1 MKDNEAPAADR
12 QPPRVRRFDA
22 ESAEEAK
29 SWQSQCR
36 RGLAEGQALSGF
48 LETRADVPLNATI
61 CGMEDMGHSTFFR
74 MTFDVTPEWTADAF
88 LTVPKKGGTLPAVVC
103 VHGVKEDV
111 YPQTEH
117 CVSPHADKRIRGGRK
132 PYGPALAERGH
143 VTIAADFGAPAPG
156 VRDRERSNGAERI
169 RVGLRLVDCLCA
181 RDDVDAGR
189 IGAVG
194 ICKWAVVACHLA
206 ALDPRIRAVVSACAL
221 MRDQHGV
228 PFPMAGADLP
238 PFDLPDLYGL
248 LAPRP
253 VLCQFGEA
261 DPMRPQ
267 YPTEAEIEETRR
279 RYVVLGGR
287 REDIEVLWHAGGH
300 TADLGSLPDFFD
312 RALE

>member
-1 MKDNEAPAADR
+1 MKNSEELAADH
-12 QPPRVRRFDA
+12 QPPLARRFDA
-22 ESAEEAK
+22 GNAEEAK
-29 SWQSQCR
+29 SWQSECR
-36 RGLAEGQALSGF
+36 RGLAAGQALSGF
-48 LETRADVPLNATI
+48 LETRADTPLNATI
-61 CGMEDMGHSTFFR
+61 TGTQDMGHSTFSK
-74 MTFDVTPEWTADAF
+74 MTFDVTPEWTTEAL
-88 LTVPKKGGTLPAVVC
+88 LTVPKQGERFPAVLC
-103 VHGVKEDV
+103 VHALKEDV
-111 YPQTEH
+111 YPQAEY
-117 CVSPHADKRIRGGRK
+117 CVSNVGKRNRKGRQ
-132 PYGPALAERGH
+132 PYGAALAERGF
-143 VTIAADFGAPAPG
+143 VTIAADFNAPAPDAAG
-156 VRDRERSNGAERI
+156 RERSNGSERI
-169 RVGLRLVDCLCA
+169 RLGLRLVDCLCA

-189 IGAVG
+189 IGTVG